1 MTTQRSVTPELRSF
15 ALTLNFYSSSAYN
28 YVRKKFN
35 KCLPHPSTLR
45 KWYTVVDGSP
55 GITKESLVA
64 IELKNDE
71 MKSRGKNLIC
81 AMMLDEMCIKE
92 DIHFNG
98 KKNQGFI
105 DFGMGMMEDCDNLPL
120 AREALVIMLVALNS
134 NWKIP
139 IAYFLTNG
147 LLGQEKANIVN
158 LCLEAVH
165 QTGAK
170 VKTLTFDGASSNIM
184 MATKLGANLNI
195 SNCQP
200 YFKHPITKENIHI
213 FYDACH
219 MLKLCRNTL
228 GDWKVFFDK
237 NGDAIKWQFFKSLV
251 ELQNEKDLHLATK
264 IRNRHINYHKEKMKV
279 KLAAQVFSSSVADA
293 IDYSKNIG
301 LKEFSNSE
309 STTFFCRMINNI
321 FDFLNTRNFLGQTE
335 YKKPIKLDKE
345 TFVDEFISTAIEYL
359 KSLQTKV
366 WNKKENKLN
375 HIPIIESKRKTGFL
389 GLIICLTS
397 MSNFF
402 KENIKTKEIDFLL
415 TYKTSQDHL
424 EMFFS
429 LIRTRGGFN
438 NNPTASQF
446 EAAYKRLIVHTELSQ
461 IATNSGTNC
470 ASQDST
476 SILHVSSTNK
486 ANNICNND
494 DIFSFAEIENDSE
507 LFNKFDNLYNDKY
520 INDVIEYIAGVVTK
534 KVTKVIKCSVCI
546 SALMMDIQQNASL
559 INIKSRGAL
568 TKPNKNIA
576 EICKIAEFTFR
587 SFQHKIDIQKNII
600 EFLTIKSISS
610 IQITNYFNCLN
621 EHIKTQDPLNHHT
634 SQIIRLAL
642 KFYMTIRLH
651 YLNKTKS
658 EPVSRIR
665 AVLTKA
671 IHFRHQ

>member
-1 MTTQRSVTPELRSF
+1 NTKVNETISNLAECSDESTNLKYNLSTSDTFSVLGVADNMLTSPCPLVTRTKRKTFIGDFNENDLDTPRKRKKYWNTSQRTFKKYKSRVKTLENQNQYLRNKIKNVEQLISHLQKTNKISDECHSMLKDSLPDVQKEIILKQLNMTTQRSVTPELKYF
-15 ALTLNFYSSSAYN
+15 ALTLNFYSSNAYN

-64 IELKNDE
+64 IELKNNE
-71 MKSRGKNLIC
+71 MKSRGKNLVC

-105 DFGMGMMEDCDNLPL
+105 DFGMCMMEDCDNLPL

-195 SNCQP
+195 SNLQP
-200 YFKHPITKENIHI
+200 YFKHPVTKENIHI

-228 GDWKVFFDK
+228 GDWKVLFDK
-237 NGDAIKWQFFKSLV
+237 NGNEIKWQFFKSLV

-264 IRNRHINYHKEKMKV
+264 IKNRHINYHKEKMKV

-293 IDYSKNIG
+293 IDHSKNVG

-321 FDFLNTRNFLGQTE
+321 F
-335 YKKPIKLDKE
+335 
-345 TFVDEFISTAIEYL
+345 
-359 KSLQTKV
+359 
-366 WNKKENKLN
+366 
-375 HIPIIESKRKTGFL
+375 
-389 GLIICLTS
+389 
-397 MSNFF
+397 
-402 KENIKTKEIDFLL
+402 
-415 TYKTSQDHL
+415 
-424 EMFFS
+424 
-429 LIRTRGGFN
+429 
-438 NNPTASQF
+438 
-446 EAAYKRLIVHTELSQ
+446 
-461 IATNSGTNC
+461 
-470 ASQDST
+470 
-476 SILHVSSTNK
+476 
-486 ANNICNND
+486 
-494 DIFSFAEIENDSE
+494 
-507 LFNKFDNLYNDKY
+507 
-520 INDVIEYIAGVVTK
+520 
-534 KVTKVIKCSVCI
+534 
-546 SALMMDIQQNASL
+546 
-559 INIKSRGAL
+559 
-568 TKPNKNIA
+568 
-576 EICKIAEFTFR
+576 
-587 SFQHKIDIQKNII
+587 
-600 EFLTIKSISS
+600 
-610 IQITNYFNCLN
+610 
-621 EHIKTQDPLNHHT
+621 
-634 SQIIRLAL
+634 
-642 KFYMTIRLH
+642 
-651 YLNKTKS
+651 
-658 EPVSRIR
+658 
-665 AVLTKA
+665 
-671 IHFRHQ
+671 